1 MDESVAIIGGAGH
14 VGLPLAISFANAG
27 VKTQIYDV
35 NVQAMEAIM
44 NGKFPFKEIHGDHQL
59 EVALK

>member
-1 MDESVAIIGGAGH
+1 MNESVAIIGGAVH

-35 NVQAMEAIM
+35 NVDGMEAVTR
-44 NGKFPFKEIHGDHQL
+44 GKFPFKEIHGKRQ
-59 EVALK
+59 